1 MTEEQRPI
9 RLAVLGAES
18 TGKTSFISRL
28 TLNIVH
34 ESHYPTR
41 DQTNWLF
48 DYIPHSKLAKTILDG
63 QAHERLLRR
72 TPNSQRLEPIFKSP
86 LVSPNVLLSPLVFQA
101 FIDNYTTIK
110 MQSKSKATSSNFFMK
125 NLDLK
130 KTNSNGDST
139 KDKNLQVRYA
149 SNNIASSTNS
159 SSSNSSLSTSNASQ
173 TGVQMNQIIEDTDST
188 VPKNYIPPSYSPIPI
203 DIIDTPG
210 FNPQMVVPFLEVS
223 LFRNLD
229 KSILKGLA
237 NEPRQPVS
245 TRSLLVASG
254 ASELNGK
261 IDGYILVYSAI
272 PEVSH
277 HSLSLPPGYSDDSTG
292 AKSHSSNQEQSAE
305 TNAGGYPILSNIRS
319 CILDAWAEYV
329 NYKDAWE
336 KGKEDDIYSLLHNF
350 KNIWKSQ
357 ESESTKN
364 SKIKDLRTF
373 KTTLPRIDL
382 NPASPTSPP
391 PCIIICT
398 HVNEPLASPVLI
410 KKGRDLATQWNCGF
424 VGVNNISDFNVDVAL
439 SLIIKEIV
447 EKEKLLSQRKKSTV
461 EANNEYVNDNMFTNL
476 IKN

>member
-1 MTEEQRPI
+1 MSEEQRPI
-9 RLAVLGAES
+9 RLAVLGGES

-48 DYIPHSKLAKTILDG
+48 DYIPHSKLAKAILDG

-72 TPNSQRLEPIFKSP
+72 TPNSQLLEPIFKSP

-101 FIDNYTTIK
+101 FIDNYTSMKT
-110 MQSKSKATSSNFFMK
+110 QSKNKTNSSNFFMK

-130 KTNSNGDST
+130 KTNSNNDNGNE
-139 KDKNLQVRYA
+139 KNLQVRYL
-149 SNNIASSTNS
+149 SSP
-159 SSSNSSLSTSNASQ
+159 NASQ
-173 TGVQMNQIIEDTDST
+173 TSLPLQAQPPLSHSEDEESS
-188 VPKNYIPPSYSPIPI
+188 VPSNYVPPSYSPIPI

-245 TRSLLVASG
+245 TRTLLVASG

-277 HSLSLPPGYSDDSTG
+277 HSLSLPPEYVSEKEIKEDTKLKNEDPDNDDST
-292 AKSHSSNQEQSAE
+292 KC
-305 TNAGGYPILSNIRS
+305 NAGGFPILLNIRS

-329 NYKDAWE
+329 NYKEAWE

-373 KTTLPRIDL
+373 KTTLPEIDL

-391 PCIIICT
+391 PCIIVCT

-424 VGVNNISDFNVDVAL
+424 VGINNIDDFNVDVAL

-447 EKEKLLSQRKKSTV
+447 EKEKLLSQRRKSTT
-461 EANNEYVNDNMFTNL
+461 ESNNEYVNDNMFTNL

>member
-18 TGKTSFISRL
+18 TGKTSLVSRL

-72 TPNSQRLEPIFKSP
+72 TPNSQLLEPIFKSP

-101 FIDNYTTIK
+101 FIDNFTAIK
-110 MQSKSKATSSNFFMK
+110 TQSKNKTTSNNFFMK

-130 KTNSNGDST
+130 KSGSSGSSSNDALH
-139 KDKNLQVRYA
+139 DRNLQVRYA
-149 SNNIASSTNS
+149 TAAGTTGSGAKSTVVPHRPVQQSRDDENS
-159 SSSNSSLSTSNASQ
+159 
-173 TGVQMNQIIEDTDST
+173 
-188 VPKNYIPPSYSPIPI
+188 VPKNYIPPSYAPIPI

-229 KSILKGLA
+229 KSILRGLA

-245 TRSLLVASG
+245 TRTLLVASG

-272 PEVSH
+272 PELLH
-277 HSLSLPPGYSDDSTG
+277 YNLSLPPEYEGSDDVAAVEKKEEETT
-292 AKSHSSNQEQSAE
+292 SSSESI
-305 TNAGGYPILSNIRS
+305 AGGFPILRNIRA
-319 CILDAWAEYV
+319 CILDAWAEYI
-329 NYKDAWE
+329 NYKEAWE
-336 KGKEDDIYSLLHNF
+336 EGKEDDIYSLLHNF

-357 ESESTKN
+357 ESESSKN
-364 SKIKDLRTF
+364 SKIKDLRSF
-373 KTTLPRIDL
+373 KTTLPEIDL

-391 PCIIICT
+391 PCIIVCT
-398 HVNEPLASPVLI
+398 HVDEPLASPVLI

-424 VGVNNISDFNVDVAL
+424 VGVNNIEDYNVDVAL
-439 SLIIKEIV
+439 SMIIKEIV
-447 EKEKLLSQRKKSTV
+447 EKEKLLSQRKKSST
-461 EANNEYVNDNMFTNL
+461 ESNNEYVNDNMFTNL
-476 IKN
+476 IRN